1 LSHPRSTTD
10 ASTLR
15 PWQFFTLAALFCAT
29 AAVFVVRGTSRENVI
44 FICFAI
50 GGAALV
56 GLGALRTFWPLVT
69 TDPFEADM
77 VGNRTRAAI
86 EREKNLVLRTI
97 KELEFDYAM
106 GKIAPGDYDDMVRR
120 LRTRA
125 ARLLK
130 QLDNS
135 GTGYREIIERELA
148 SRLGKLGAAPL
159 TDADVA
165 AEGQR
170 AEGGGQRTEGRGQRA
185 EGKEQTITGVCGN
198 CATVNDEDA
207 KFCKS
212 CGTKLLAL
220 LFAILAFA
228 APAVAQFQMPDPK
241 QMSGI
246 PRPVTDLPEGHVS
259 VRLIR
264 GQLSNNIP
272 GHPVDMQ
279 AGGKVITVKTDE
291 NGRADFSGVAAGT
304 SVKAVAVVDGERL
317 ESEEFPWPAKGGIRL
332 MLVATDKTAGASPGA
347 VQAQPGDVVLGDQ
360 TRVIIDL
367 ADESLQVYY
376 LLDIQN
382 SARAPVNPPKA
393 FLLDMPTGSQGTTV
407 VGGSP
412 KAVARGPRVTVMGPF
427 PPGQTPV
434 QTAFAFPYT
443 SGDVSFSQ
451 TLPVSVTSIAVL
463 MKKTGDMSLTSPQLP
478 AVQERQFE
486 GETYVLAQGTS
497 LPAGGTLTINVSGL
511 PHHSPVPRRIA
522 LTLAIAVAGVAFWGA
537 TKVPRQPGS
546 GARVKQ
552 LSNKRERIY
561 AELLKLEQQRRAGT
575 ADPARYAERRSAL
588 ISQLERVYRD
598 LDAESGQGLAA

>member
-1 LSHPRSTTD
+1 MSHPRSTTD

-50 GGAALV
+50 GAAALV

-77 VGNRTRAAI
+77 VGNRTRAAL

-106 GKIAPGDYDDMVRR
+106 GKISPGDYDDMVRR

-159 TDADVA
+159 TDADVGPS
-165 AEGQR
+165 EKR
-170 AEGGGQRTEGRGQRA
+170 EEGRGQTA
-185 EGKEQTITGVCGN
+185 TGICGN

-212 CGTKLLAL
+212 CGMKLLAL
-220 LFAILAFA
+220 LFAILTFAMPAFA
-228 APAVAQFQMPDPK
+228 QLQMPDPK

-272 GHPVDMQ
+272 GHPVEMH
-279 AGGKVITVKTDE
+279 AGSKVITVKTDE

-317 ESEEFPWPAKGGIRL
+317 ESEEFPWPGQGGIRL
-332 MLVATDKTAGASPGA
+332 MLVATDKTAGGA
-347 VQAQPGDVVLGDQ
+347 APAVPAQTGNVVLGDQ

-367 ADESLQVYY
+367 ADEALQVYY

-382 SARAPVNPPKA
+382 GARAPVNPSKA
-393 FLLDMPTGSQGTTV
+393 FLLDMPTGAQGTTI
-407 VGGSP
+407 VGGSS
-412 KAVARGPRVTVMGPF
+412 KAIARGERVTVTGPF

-434 QTAFAFPYT
+434 QSAFSFPYT
-443 SGDVSFSQ
+443 GGAVSFSQ
-451 TLPVSVTSIAVL
+451 RLPVAVTSVAVL
-463 MKKTGDMSLTSPQLP
+463 MKKTGEMSLSSPQLP
-478 AVQERQFE
+478 AVQEREFE
-486 GETYVLAQGTS
+486 GEKYVLAQGTA
-497 LPAGGTLTINVSGL
+497 LPAGGTLTVNVTGL
-511 PHHSPVPRRIA
+511 PHHSPAPLRIA
-522 LTLAIAVAGVAFWGA
+522 LGLAMAVFAVACWGA
-537 TKVPRQPGS
+537 ARVPRQPGS

-552 LSNKRERIY
+552 LSGKREKIY
-561 AELLKLEQQRRAGT
+561 AELLKLEQQRRSGT
-575 ADPARYAERRSAL
+575 ADPTRYADRRSAL
-588 ISQLERVYRD
+588 IAQLERIYRD
-598 LDAESGQGLAA
+598 LDAERGQGLAA